1 MFNPLIDNLDDLS
14 IEQLNNK
21 MSELNKRITFAH
33 QTGNYPL
40 LVQLQN
46 IYSVYEMQF
55 KDKIQQQNNS
65 LVKPKSLQK
74 PTHEEPLS
82 WSFKD
87 SELAQSQR

>member
-1 MFNPLIDNLDDLS
+1 MEDGLEQNRSMLSNQEEKTLDNKISKLTV
-14 IEQLNNK
+14 N
-21 MSELNKRITFAH
+21 
-33 QTGNYPL
+33 
-40 LVQLQN
+40 
-46 IYSVYEMQF
+46 